1 MTGFT
6 VLHGKPWT
14 ILLIAIG
21 GYAAIILFT
30 YLWQEK
36 ILYFPDTY
44 PLEMAAT
51 RARMTG
57 FRIWPAN
64 GPGYQGFEH
73 SGGPA
78 SPKGVVLLFHGN
90 AGAALDRSFYA
101 TDLASLGY
109 RLILFE
115 YPGYGA
121 RTGGKVGEASFVSAA
136 VVAARSAVG
145 EFGAPL
151 YLVGESLGCGVAAA
165 VAGSGQVPVAGV
177 VLITPWDT
185 LPDMAQT
192 VFWYLPARW
201 LTKDRYDNIRN
212 MNAYGGPVAVVVAEK
227 DEVIP
232 PRLGLRLFERISGR
246 KKLWL
251 LPGTGHNNWPEATDS
266 AWWNEVMRF
275 VSAEQVPGGRSGG
288 RNGAI
293 P

>member
-6 VLHGKPWT
+6 VLPEKPWT
-14 ILLIAIG
+14 ILVIVFG
-21 GYAAIILFT
+21 GYAAILLFT

-36 ILYFPDTY
+36 ILYFPETY
-44 PLEMAAT
+44 PLEAAAN
-51 RARMTG
+51 RAKTNG
-57 FRIWPAN
+57 FRLWPVN

-73 SGGPA
+73 SGGPV

-101 TDLASLGY
+101 TELALLGY
-109 RLILFE
+109 RLILLE

-121 RTGGKVGEASFVSAA
+121 RTGNPGEASFVSAA
-136 VVAARSAVG
+136 VVAARTAIE

-165 VAGSGQVPVAGV
+165 LAGSGKVPVAGV

-185 LPDMAQT
+185 LPDLAQT

-212 MNAYGGPVAVVVAEK
+212 MNAYGGPVAVVVAEE
-227 DEVIP
+227 DDVIP
-232 PRLGLRLFERISGR
+232 PRLALRLFERISGR

-251 LPGTGHNNWPEATDS
+251 LPGARHNDWFASVDS
-266 AWWNEVMRF
+266 LWWSDVMRF
-275 VSAEQVPGGRSGG
+275 VAAGKEPAGESRGK
-288 RNGAI
+288 NGT
-293 P
+293 PH